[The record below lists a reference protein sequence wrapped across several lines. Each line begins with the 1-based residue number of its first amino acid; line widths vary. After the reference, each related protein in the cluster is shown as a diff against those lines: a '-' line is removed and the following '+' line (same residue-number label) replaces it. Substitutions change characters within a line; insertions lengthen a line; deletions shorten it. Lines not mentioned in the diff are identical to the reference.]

1 MNWVPIIAALMLA
14 GSVAFAGLAILVPGS
29 NRLAAHRRRP
39 DAPAEQGLF
48 AGASDAVGRIIQR
61 RGTRFPLLELSGV
74 RLSAQDL
81 VVRTVLL
88 TFVLGV
94 LGFFRSPW
102 LGLLL
107 AILTPLGV
115 WVWLL
120 SRRDERRKKFGQQL
134 DDTLQMLAGSMRAGH
149 SLASGLQFVAAESPE
164 PMATELNRAV
174 NETRMGRDLNQA
186 LAETH
191 ARMDNV
197 DFGWVVQAI
206 AINRQVGGNL
216 AEVLMAV
223 SQTIRERD
231 RLRGQV
237 KALSSEGK
245 MSALILMALPL
256 VVIGF
261 LTMTNPKYLA
271 VLVTEPL
278 GWIFIAVALAL
289 FVVGGVWMRAVTKV
303 QF

>member
-1 MNWVPIIAALMLA
+1 MLV
-14 GSVAFAGLAILVPGS
+14 GSVACAGVAILVPGS
-29 NRLAAHRRRP
+29 TRLAVHRRRP

-48 AGASDAVGRIIQR
+48 AGASDAVGRIMQR
-61 RGTRFPLLELSGV
+61 RGTQFPLLELSGV
-74 RLSAQDL
+74 KLSAQDM

-94 LGFFRSPW
+94 LGFFQSPW
-102 LGLLL
+102 LGILL
-107 AILTPLGV
+107 AILSPLGV

-164 PMATELNRAV
+164 PMATELKRAV

-216 AEVLMAV
+216 AEVLVAV

-237 KALSSEGK
+237 KSLSAEGK
-245 MSALILMALPL
+245 MSALILMGLPL
-256 VVIGF
+256 VVI
-261 LTMTNPKYLA
+261 LILSLSNPTYLG
-271 VLVTEPL
+271 VLLTEPL
-278 GWIFIAVALAL
+278 GWIFIGVASVL
-289 FVVGGVWMRAVTKV
+289 FVVGGIWMRSVTKV